1 MPTIFLPRRTGCG
14 DTVSLLWLA
23 NNMSVVF
30 ALLLGVILLGSVG
43 CGFDRCHVPDYIPE
57 DIIALEQTSKW
68 IIENDTLAE
77 IGQYN
82 IRYFRCE
89 NIPLNNAN
97 GLCQRFGI
105 EEIQVTK
112 DGLLYFRL
120 KGDSNFFKGENL
132 SRMIEYSPKGKIE
145 YEYEE
150 EDQAEIKPVCKVRL
164 SAHLLYLEEII
175 LN

>member
-1 MPTIFLPRRTGCG
+1 M
-14 DTVSLLWLA
+14 
-23 NNMSVVF
+23 
-30 ALLLGVILLGSVG
+30 
-43 CGFDRCHVPDYIPE
+43 
-57 DIIALEQTSKW
+57 
-68 IIENDTLAE
+68 
-77 IGQYN
+77 
-82 IRYFRCE
+82 RYFRCE

-132 SRMIEYSPKGKIE
+132 SRTIEYSPKGKVG